1 MRAGA
6 SILFAVALLASGQSS
21 TLTGTLAGQVVMEGF
36 VRLRVRPWARR
47 LVTRLLAIVPALVV
61 IALAGQEAQ
70 SQGGSATAYADDRLL
85 QLLVFSQVVLS
96 FQLPF
101 AIVPLVWFTGDERRM
116 GRHASPT
123 WLRLLAWACA
133 GIVVGL
139 NAVLIVQQMNLWA
152 DDVAKSGGN
161 PWWIYGTV
169 GPAALV
175 LGAFLAWLTLYPRL
189 VRRAEAP
196 AAAPAPALGPVRYGR
211 IGVAVELA
219 GGDDEVLAQAAAL
232 ARAARRA
239 DRRSR
244 RRGAGRTAL
253 RIGRR

>member
-1 MRAGA
+1 
-6 SILFAVALLASGQSS
+6 
-21 TLTGTLAGQVVMEGF
+21 MEGF

-47 LVTRLLAIVPALVV
+47 LVTRLLAILPALVV

-70 SQGGSATAYADDRLL
+70 SQGESEAVYADDRLL

-116 GRHASPT
+116 GRHANPI
-123 WLRLLAWACA
+123 WLKLLAWATA

-139 NAVLIVQQMNLWA
+139 NAVLIVLSMNEWA
-152 DDVAKSGGN
+152 GDVAKSGGN

-169 GPAALV
+169 GPVALG
-175 LGAFLAWLTLYPRL
+175 LGGVPGLADALSAL

-196 AAAPAPALGPVRYGR
+196 AVAPTPALGPVRYGR
-211 IGVAVELA
+211 IGVAVELERDRRRRPGA
-219 GGDDEVLAQAAAL
+219 GGGAGPGPP
-232 ARAARRA
+232 RRVG
-239 DRRSR
+239 RGSR
-244 RRGAGRTAL
+244 RRGARCPAL
-253 RIGRR
+253 RGCRGRPGKPRRPAAAWPS